1 MHFAYIDIDQILCK
15 KGLCMKKQSLVK
27 GAFVLTV
34 AAFISKMLVFSNSI
48 VLSRVL
54 GPEGIGL
61 KKMVMPFMGLMMTLT
76 TIGLPV
82 AISRLVAEADAQGNR
97 EKVKKIL
104 IISLVITGSLSIL
117 AVFLS
122 VFGGKVLARY
132 FLTDPRSYNSFMA
145 MIPIIPIGAV
155 SGVLKG
161 YFRGRQTM
169 NPIAFA
175 QVLEQIVRVC
185 LTYVLVQQLIPL
197 GIEYAA
203 AGAVFSSVLGEACS
217 LIFFIVMF
225 KISHHRKF
233 RVSGLRWSHARE
245 AKKVLSELLQTGLPT
260 TGNGFVMSVSR
271 AMQPIVITKSLAMA
285 GVSTALITR
294 QYGMLTGFVM
304 PLVFLPGF
312 INQSLGATLVPAI
325 SEANAKNN
333 LHLINR
339 RLNQAVGVALIVG
352 VPSTILLYIYA
363 HELMSVIYHA
373 PAAAPLLKL
382 IAPFFLL
389 NYLQSPL
396 QSVLVGMGYAKRAM
410 INNILA
416 KCTTVALI
424 YPLASNPSLG
434 IKGVILAICIGV
446 ILETILHYFAVLKLT
461 DYALD
466 TPTIIKIL
474 GAGMA
479 MGCIGRAFFIYL
491 NDSLPQL
498 GGTLILLTGILV
510 SVIVYLLLLGLLK
523 VIRRHNIIKIPLIG
537 RVLYVLF
544 PK

>member
-1 MHFAYIDIDQILCK
+1 
-15 KGLCMKKQSLVK
+15 
-27 GAFVLTV
+27 
-34 AAFISKMLVFSNSI
+34 
-48 VLSRVL
+48 
-54 GPEGIGL
+54 
-61 KKMVMPFMGLMMTLT
+61 MMTLT

-104 IISLVITGSLSIL
+104 IISLAITVSLSIL

-122 VFGGKVLARY
+122 VFGGKVLSRY

-161 YFRGRQTM
+161 YFRGRQNM
-169 NPIAFA
+169 NPIALA

-185 LTYVLVQQLIPL
+185 LTYVLVQRLIPL

-203 AGAVFSSVLGEACS
+203 AGAVFCSVIGEACS

-225 KISHHRKF
+225 KISHHNKF
-233 RVSGLRWSHARE
+233 TVSRLRWNQAIRG
-245 AKKVLSELLQTGLPT
+245 KNILIELLQTGLPT

-271 AMQPIVITKSLAMA
+271 AMQPIVITKSLALA

-304 PLVFLPGF
+304 PLVFLPSF
-312 INQSLGATLVPAI
+312 INHSLGATLVPAI
-325 SEANAKNN
+325 SEANAQNN
-333 LHLINR
+333 LRLINR
-339 RLNQAVGVALIVG
+339 RLNQAIGVALIVG

-363 HELMSVIYHA
+363 YELMTVIYNA

-396 QSVLVGMGYAKRAM
+396 QSVLVGIGYAKRAM

-416 KCTTVALI
+416 KCTTVVLI
-424 YPLASNPSLG
+424 YPLASNPLLG
-434 IKGVILAICIGV
+434 IKGVILAISIGV
-446 ILETILHYFAVLKLT
+446 IVETILHYLSVVKLT
-461 DYALD
+461 DYSLD
-466 TPTIIKIL
+466 IPSIVKIL
-474 GAGMA
+474 GSGMA
-479 MGCIGRAFFIYL
+479 MGCIGRALFLYL
-491 NDSLPQL
+491 NDLAPRL
-498 GGTLILLTGILV
+498 GGALVLLIGILFSAV
-510 SVIVYLLLLGLLK
+510 VYVLLLGSLK
-523 VIRRHNIIKIPLIG
+523 VIRRHNILRIPLIG
-537 RVLYVLF
+537 RMLCLLF
-544 PK
+544 PR

>member
-1 MHFAYIDIDQILCK
+1 
-15 KGLCMKKQSLVK
+15 MKKQSLVK
-27 GAFVLTV
+27 GAFVLTL
-34 AAFISKMLVFSNSI
+34 AAFITKVLVFSNSI

-97 EKVKKIL
+97 GKVKKIL
-104 IISLVITGSLSIL
+104 VISLVITGSLSIF
-117 AVFLS
+117 VVSLS
-122 VFGGKVLARY
+122 IFSGKYLSSF

-175 QVLEQIVRVC
+175 QVFEQIVRVC
-185 LTYVLVQQLIPL
+185 LTYILVQRLVPL

-203 AGAVFSSVLGEACS
+203 AGAVLCSVLGEACS

-225 KISHHRKF
+225 KISHHRKMKISRPSWSQAF
-233 RVSGLRWSHARE
+233 RG
-245 AKKVLSELLQTGLPT
+245 KNVLIELLQTGLPT
-260 TGNGFVMSVSR
+260 TGNGFVISITR
-271 AMQPIVITKSLAMA
+271 AVQPIVITKSLALA
-285 GVSTALITR
+285 GVSSALITK

-304 PLVFLPGF
+304 PLLFLPGF

-325 SEANAKNN
+325 SEANAQNN
-333 LHLINR
+333 LRLIKR
-339 RLNQAVGVALIVG
+339 RLNQAIRVALIVG
-352 VPSTILLYIYA
+352 VPSTLLLYLYA
-363 HELMSVIYHA
+363 HELMTAVYHA
-373 PAAAPLLKL
+373 PTAAPLLKL

-396 QSVLVGMGYAKRAM
+396 QSVLVGMGQAKTAM
-410 INNILA
+410 FNNILA
-416 KCTTVALI
+416 RCTNVALI
-424 YPLASNPSLG
+424 YPLASNPLLG
-434 IKGVILAICIGV
+434 INGVILAISVGV
-446 ILETILHYFAVLKLT
+446 ILETILHYSSVVKSIG
-461 DYALD
+461 YALD
-466 TPTIIKIL
+466 IPNIIKIL
-474 GAGMA
+474 VAGIA
-479 MGCIGRAFFIYL
+479 MGYIGRALFINL
-491 NDSLPQL
+491 NNLTSQ
-498 GGTLILLTGILV
+498 GGATLILLTGIV
-510 SVIVYLLLLGLLK
+510 FSIFIYMLLLFFLK
-523 VIRRHNIIKIPLIG
+523 VINGSDIVRIPFVGKMLGKI
-537 RVLYVLF
+537 F